1 MLRLLEYERATVDA
15 EGAIGLAALVAGKL
29 PELKGKRYSSYCKWD
44 SIRNCGKSM
53 GPSALVMGNG
63 GTCFMSDAAVSV
75 PALPIGLSIASA
87 SG

>member
-29 PELKGKRYSSYCKWD
+29 PELKGKRYGSYCNRELWQKHGVEFLAPRKQTED
-44 SIRNCGKSM
+44 
-53 GPSALVMGNG
+53 
-63 GTCFMSDAAVSV
+63 TCFTSDEAV
-75 PALPIGLSIASA
+75 PASELAMGLSAAST